1 MAAPTIPLAID
12 TRLKPFAGKTHMS
25 TSARSRIVTLTRLGT
40 VFGIA
45 VLAACSEQTT
55 NPLAPEQALASRE
68 AGDSRGDEGAVFVST
83 NGAAGNEVKAFR
95 RGADG
100 ALSPLGTFATG
111 GTGVGGVGDPLT
123 SQGVVAISP
132 DHKLLFVANAGSN
145 DVSVFRIG
153 TDGLKLVDREPSGGT
168 FPNSV
173 AVTDDAAYVLN
184 AASDRIGIF
193 SYNESGNLKLR
204 GTAALSANAAGGG
217 TEVRVSPDGR
227 FVDVTERLTNAIDA
241 FRIGDHGQLS
251 SPVQS
256 ASAGTTPFG
265 FQFTPRGLLVVS
277 EAGSASASSY
287 YQARNGALTPISAA
301 VSNGGQAAPC
311 WLVVNPTGSYAYTAN
326 AGGSSIS
333 GYAIGVDGKLTLLT
347 AGGRTGD
354 LGTGAQPLDIDFGG
368 NGRFLYI
375 LKNGTGTI
383 GSFAVNADGTLSAL
397 ADTPGLVARAGYMG
411 LAAF

>member
-1 MAAPTIPLAID
+1 
-12 TRLKPFAGKTHMS
+12 MS
-25 TSARSRIVTLTRLGT
+25 TSAHSRIGTLTRLGT
-40 VFGIA
+40 IIGMA
-45 VLAACSEQTT
+45 LLAACSEQTT
-55 NPLAPEQALASRE
+55 TNPLAPDQAALSRD
-68 AGDSRGDEGAVFVST
+68 ADNSNAEGAVFVST
-83 NGAAGNEVKAFR
+83 NGAAGNEIKAFR
-95 RGADG
+95 RAADG

-111 GTGVGGVGDPLT
+111 GRGVGGTGDPLT

-145 DVSVFRIG
+145 DVSVFRIKK
-153 TDGLKLVDREPSGGT
+153 DGLRLVERAPSGGT

-184 AASDRIGIF
+184 AASNRIGIF
-193 SYNESGNLKLR
+193 SYNESGNLQLR

-217 TEVRVSPDGR
+217 TEVRVSPDGH
-227 FVDVTERLTNAIDA
+227 FLDVTERLTNTIDA
-241 FRIGDHGQLS
+241 FTIGDHGQLS
-251 SPVQS
+251 APVQS
-256 ASAGTTPFG
+256 AAAGSTPFG

-287 YQARNGALTPISAA
+287 SQGHTGSLAAISSA

-311 WLVVNPTGSYAYTAN
+311 WLIVTPNGKYAYTAN

-333 GYAIGVDGKLTLLT
+333 GYGVGADGSLTLLT

-354 LGTGAQPLDIDFGG
+354 LGVGGNPLDIDFGAD
-368 NGRFLYI
+368 GRFLYV

-383 GSFAVNADGTLSAL
+383 GSFVVNADGSLGAL
-397 ADTPGLVARAGYMG
+397 ADTPGLVAAAGYMG